1 MMKKVIL
8 VSVSSFLIG
17 AFIGFYSDMPQFSKQ
32 DFELFQ
38 SFSSSGKNY
47 HDTVLKVII
56 YRDNNIQE
64 LFDEIRDFHTTMN
77 GMSDELTIQLYKSK
91 EDLLNGNAVAEM
103 TFHSE

>member
-1 MMKKVIL
+1 MKKIIL
-8 VSVSSFLIG
+8 LCVLSFLIG
-17 AFIGFYSDMPQFSKQ
+17 AFIGFYADKPQHSKQ

-77 GMSDELTIQLYKSK
+77 GMPDELTIQLYESK
-91 EDLLNGNAVAEM
+91 EDLLNGNAIAEM
-103 TFHSE
+103 TFYSE